1 MTAPDSGRW
10 WRASP
15 HLDRALDLSPGDREI
30 WLAELRV
37 EDAEL
42 AAYVGALL
50 EVHRALDA
58 EGFLEQRPLV
68 PTDGALTRR

>member
-10 WRASP
+10 RRASP
-15 HLDRALDLSPGDREI
+15 HLDRALDLSPGEREI

-37 EDAEL
+37 KDADL

-50 EVHRALDA
+50 DVHRALA
-58 EGFLEQRPLV
+58 AAGFLEHRPLV
-68 PTDGALTRR
+68 PTCGALSRR

>member
-1 MTAPDSGRW
+1 MIAPDSGRW
-10 WRASP
+10 RRASP

-30 WLAELRV
+30 WLAALRV

-50 EVHRALDA
+50 DVHRALDA
-58 EGFLEQRPLV
+58 EGFLQHRPLV
-68 PTDGALTRR
+68 PACGASPRR

>member
-1 MTAPDSGRW
+1 MTALDTGRW
-10 WRASP
+10 RRASP

-30 WLAELRV
+30 WLAKLQV

-50 EVHRALDA
+50 EVHRVLEA
-58 EGFLEQRPLV
+58 EGFLNVVRSS
-68 PTDGALTRR
+68 

>member
-1 MTAPDSGRW
+1 MIAPDSGRW
-10 WRASP
+10 RRASP

-42 AAYVGALL
+42 AAYVDALL
-50 EVHRALDA
+50 DAHRVLDA
-58 EGFLEQRPLV
+58 EGFLEHRPPV
-68 PTDGALTRR
+68 PACGAPTRR